1 MEQNIKQILT
11 RLEENGFEAYI
22 VGGYVRDFLLG
33 RNTSDVDI
41 ATNAKPE
48 QVQKVFSDKE
58 CIDHSKFG
66 SVWVE
71 DVEITT
77 FRKDTYNIGNRFP
90 MVTFVST
97 MKEDAIRRDF
107 TINALYMN
115 KNGKIFDPLDRGIED
130 LKRKVIKTIKEP
142 NHSFEE
148 DPLRMIRAIRFSR
161 MLNFTLDSKVQ
172 ESLNSEKLQQL
183 LRETVSVKRVQ
194 KEIEKGK
201 KEFVNE
207 KEYDFILKK

>member
-90 MVTFVST
+90 MVTFVPT

-115 KNGKIFDPLDRGIED
+115 KNGKVFDPLDRGIKD
-130 LKRKVIKTIKEP
+130 LKGKVIKTIKDP
-142 NHSFEE
+142 NQSFEE

-172 ESLNSEKLQQL
+172 DSLNSEKLQQL

-207 KEYDFILKK
+207 KEYDFIC